1 MTLRK
6 KTLIKLLLL
15 ILIMALGSAI
25 YYVSSI
31 YRGLES
37 LNKTSENSPF
47 SEINEAVAVE
57 PPEWLGTEPVNI
69 LLMGVDAR
77 GTKKGE
83 IPRSDSMMVVSLD
96 PTQKS
101 IHVFSILRDTY
112 TDIAGHGKNRINTA
126 IQHGPQ
132 VAMSTV
138 GELLGMPVQY
148 YVYTDFQGFIQ
159 LVDAVG
165 GVDFHIEK
173 DMNYESKA
181 DKHEFDINL
190 KEGMQHLNGT
200 TALQY
205 VRFRHDAMS
214 DFSRTQRQRDFLK
227 AIAEEMKTTTSI
239 MKLPSILKEVSPYI
253 DTNLSVDDMWK
264 LASLGYQSNVTASEQ
279 IPPMKLIEQTYVGR
293 AAVLSVTSKSDLRA
307 FVQDVLHTSEP
318 DSVVDEAGVDQ
329 ASTSVGK

>member
-6 KTLIKLLLL
+6 KSIVMLLLL
-15 ILIMALGSAI
+15 IIIILLGSAI
-25 YYVSSI
+25 YYVLSI

-37 LNKTSENSPF
+37 LNKTPGSSPF
-47 SEINEAVAVE
+47 SEIGEAVAVE
-57 PPEWLGTEPVNI
+57 PPEWLGTETVNI
-69 LLMGVDAR
+69 LLLGVDAR
-77 GTKKGE
+77 GTKKGD

-138 GELLGMPVQY
+138 SELLGMPVQY
-148 YVYTDFQGFIQ
+148 YVYTDFQGFIK

-165 GVDFHIEK
+165 GVDFHVEK

-190 KEGMQHLNGT
+190 KEGMQHLDGT

-214 DFSRTQRQRDFLK
+214 DFSRTQRQREFLK
-227 AIAEEMKTTTSI
+227 AMAEEMKTTTSV

-253 DTNLSVDDMWK
+253 DTNLSVEDMWK
-264 LASLGYQSNVTASEQ
+264 LASLGYQSTVATSEQ
-279 IPPMKLIEQTYVGR
+279 VPPMKLIEQTYVGR
-293 AAVLSVTSKSDLRA
+293 AAVLSVTSKSELRE
-307 FVQDVLHTSEP
+307 FVQDVIHTSGAA
-318 DSVVDEAGVDQ
+318 SVADEAGVEQ
-329 ASTSVGK
+329 ASTEVRE

>member
-1 MTLRK
+1 MTHRK
-6 KTLIKLLLL
+6 KTLVTLLLL
-15 ILIMALGSAI
+15 IIIMVLGSVI

-37 LNKTSENSPF
+37 LNKTSGNSPF
-47 SEINEAVAVE
+47 SQIGEAAEVE

-77 GTKKGE
+77 GAKKGE

-96 PTQKS
+96 STKKS

-112 TDIAGHGKNRINTA
+112 TDIAGYGKNRINTA

-132 VAMSTV
+132 VAMNTV
-138 GELLGMPVQY
+138 GELLGVPIQY
-148 YVYTDFQGFIQ
+148 YVYTDFQGFIK

-165 GVDFHIEK
+165 GVDFHVEK

-190 KEGMQHLNGT
+190 KEGMQHLDGT

-214 DFSRTQRQRDFLK
+214 DFSRTQRQRDLLK
-227 AIAEEMKTTTSI
+227 AMVEELKTTTSI

-253 DTNLSVDDMWK
+253 DTNLSVEDMWK
-264 LASLGYQSNVTASEQ
+264 LASLGYESTVTASEQ
-279 IPPMKLIEQTYVGR
+279 VPPMKLIEQTYVGR
-293 AAVLSVTSKSDLRA
+293 AAVLSVKSKSDLRE
-307 FVQDVLHTSEP
+307 FVQEVIHTSEP
-318 DSVVDEAGVDQ
+318 DPLVDEANEDQTSTNVDE
-329 ASTSVGK
+329 